1 MSDLVK
7 PEGFNTP
14 VPAKILTPARVET
27 RIGTLEFADGFPTED
42 TSRLLYDHLDFLR
55 GVEAFLNGVPAAS
68 LEAMRIGMEDVG
80 VTACHKVGILDRLLD
95 SAPLF
100 LTGNTDTVYASGILD
115 LERDGP
121 TVVEIPP
128 GCGPTTVND
137 AWFRFTTW
145 AGRVRIAARAAST

>member
-1 MSDLVK
+1 M
-7 PEGFNTP
+7 
-14 VPAKILTPARVET
+14 
-27 RIGTLEFADGFPTED
+27 
-42 TSRLLYDHLDFLR
+42 
-55 GVEAFLNGVPAAS
+55 PAAS
-68 LEAMRIGMEDVG
+68 LEAMRIGMEDWSG
-80 VTACHKVGILDRLLD
+80 HILSRLDDPDLPDR
-95 SAPLF
+95 
-100 LTGNTDTVYASGILD
+100 NTDTVYASGILD